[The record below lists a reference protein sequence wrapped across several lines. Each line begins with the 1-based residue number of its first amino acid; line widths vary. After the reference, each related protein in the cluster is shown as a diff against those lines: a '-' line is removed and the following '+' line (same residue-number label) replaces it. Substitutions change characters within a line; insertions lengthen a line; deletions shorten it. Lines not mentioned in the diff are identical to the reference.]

1 MAGRRWRVALCEL
14 GRIAPPESFRRQ
26 RHLRCR
32 TQPFDRSG
40 RQDRAAGQPADRN
53 GGGVRYGKRNV
64 INPNAIDPFVKS
76 QIGKPLSNVPRHNAS
91 LFALKTLGRV
101 GIGGGVTHVGR
112 RAGDPFGTPYRLP
125 AYTIARAVVRY
136 ALTDRV
142 TARADVDNLFDTY
155 YISSSYSNVWTVP
168 GAPRNV
174 RLTVRAGF

>member
-1 MAGRRWRVALCEL
+1 ME
-14 GRIAPPESFRRQ
+14 
-26 RHLRCR
+26 
-32 TQPFDRSG
+32 
-40 RQDRAAGQPADRN
+40 
-53 GGGVRYGKRNV
+53 KRNV

-76 QIGKPLSNVPRHNAS
+76 QIGKPLSNLPRHNAG
-91 LFALKTLGRV
+91 LFALQTLGRV

-155 YISSSYSNVWTVP
+155 CISSSYSNVWTVP
-168 GAPRNV
+168 GAPRNI
-174 RLTVRAGF
+174 RLTVRAAF